1 MFVCFNRTKAFPV
14 VKSMSN
20 NLQYYVQARLADQIT
35 ELQQHGGD
43 VEWSENSVIVTGI
56 DQQILDDFD
65 KHVLSSL
72 DEFTSPSLTSTNW
85 NKLTHV
91 NEDDINFISQ
101 LTVDYSEVKIDL
113 DCKNRSV
120 TILGPQVT
128 VLEVKNKIFEE
139 IYQELSLLE

>member
-1 MFVCFNRTKAFPV
+1 M
-14 VKSMSN
+14 
-20 NLQYYVQARLADQIT
+20 
-35 ELQQHGGD
+35 
-43 VEWSENSVIVTGI
+43 
-56 DQQILDDFD
+56 
-65 KHVLSSL
+65 SSL

-120 TILGPQVT
+120 TILGPQVM
-128 VLEVKNKIFEE
+128 VLEVKNKISN
-139 IYQELSLLE
+139 QKQPSCKKRSVALEKAMVKKDVKSKVAYKKWL